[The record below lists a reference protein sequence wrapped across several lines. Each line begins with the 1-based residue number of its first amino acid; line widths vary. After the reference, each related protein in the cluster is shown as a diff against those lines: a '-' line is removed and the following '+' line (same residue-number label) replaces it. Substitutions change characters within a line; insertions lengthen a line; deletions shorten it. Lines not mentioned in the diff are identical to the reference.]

1 MNTKEVR
8 LGNEPFIHDHVMLK
22 NVEFGKYNE
31 VGTYNFF
38 ENVTFGDYSYTGQF
52 CFIQNAVIGKFSN
65 IAAMVRIGPTDHPYE
80 RPSLH
85 HFTYRKKMFGFS
97 EQDDW
102 EFFERRVSR
111 TAFIGH
117 DTWIGH
123 GAIIQPDV
131 TIGNGAVIGSGAIV
145 TKDIPPYAIAVG
157 VPAKVIKY
165 RFAPEVIESLQA
177 IQWWDWPYEKIK
189 ESLNDFHL
197 DIKQFIKKH
206 DGRKE

>member
-1 MNTKEVR
+1 MNTKEVQ

-38 ENVTFGDYSYTGQF
+38 ENVIFGDYSYTGQF

-97 EQDDW
+97 EQDDHD
-102 EFFERRVSR
+102 FFEHRVSR
-111 TAFIGH
+111 KAFIGH

-131 TIGNGAVIGSGAIV
+131 TIGNGAIIGSGAIV

-165 RFAPEVIESLQA
+165 RFPPEVIEGLQA

-189 ESLNDFHL
+189 EHLDDFHL
-197 DIKQFIKKH
+197 DIEQFIKKH
-206 DGRKE
+206 NGRKE